1 MNELK
6 DRELK
11 NTFGGVSIWAII
23 GAIAGLIFGVGVLDG
38 YTRPLK
44 CHK

>member
-23 GAIAGLIFGVGVLDG
+23 GAIAGIFGVGVLDG